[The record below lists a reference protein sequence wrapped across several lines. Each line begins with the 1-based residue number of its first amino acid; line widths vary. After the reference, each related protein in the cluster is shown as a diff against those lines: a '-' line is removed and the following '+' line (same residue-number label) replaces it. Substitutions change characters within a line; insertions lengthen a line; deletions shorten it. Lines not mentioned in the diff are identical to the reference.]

1 MEYNGKKALV
11 CGMARSGIAAAKLLN
26 RLGARVTLQD
36 MKKREEISADVLAL
50 EGEGIV
56 LYTGANPDEIA
67 CAQDLIVLSPGIP
80 CDLPFI
86 AAAENAGIEVFS
98 EVELAYRLTPCPIT
112 AITGTNGKTTTT
124 FLIKQILE
132 NVGKKVGLIGT
143 VQNMVG
149 SEVYPAHYTT
159 PDPHELQSLFRK
171 MVDANCEYCVMEVS
185 SQALAQG
192 RVKGIHFLIGA
203 FTNLTQ
209 DHLDYHK
216 TWENYFNAKRI
227 LFENCDIA
235 VTNVDDKN
243 GLKIVENLP
252 CKVVTYAVDNINSD
266 YTAKNVSFSSN
277 GVKYELVGD
286 KIGRVV
292 CPIPGRFSVYNSLC
306 AATVALALGV
316 DFEDTLIAIGK
327 SNGVKGRI
335 EVVPTNTDYTVIID
349 YAHSPDG
356 LENIISSLKEI
367 AKGRV
372 VTLFGCGGDRDK
384 TKRPKMGKIAA
395 DLSDFCVVTSDNPR
409 SENPSEIIK
418 DILEGM
424 KDSKTPY
431 VVVENRKEA
440 ITWALHNAQKDDIIL
455 LAGKGHETYQIL
467 PTGTIHFDEREV
479 VAEVLNS

>member
-1 MEYNGKKALV
+1 MKLSEILKGLKVKNEYADREVVDVTADSRIVEEGFLFV
-11 CGMARSGIAAAKLLN
+11 CIKGASFDGHSAAQEMIEKGAAAVVTE
-26 RLGARVTLQD
+26 RDLGIDSQ
-36 MKKREEISADVLAL
+36 I
-50 EGEGIV
+50 IV
-56 LYTGANPDEIA
+56 DDTRAAYSPICANFFGNP
-67 CAQDLIVLSPGIP
+67 
-80 CDLPFI
+80 
-86 AAAENAGIEVFS
+86 AENLKLIG
-98 EVELAYRLTPCPIT
+98 L
-112 AITGTNGKTTTT
+112 TGTNGKTTTT

-149 SEVYPAHYTT
+149 DEIYPAHYTT

-171 MVDANCEYCVMEVS
+171 MVDADCEYCVMEVS

-192 RVKGIHFLIGA
+192 RVEGIHFLIGA

-216 TWENYFNAKRI
+216 TWENYFNSKKL

-235 VTNVDDKN
+235 ITNVDDKN
-243 GLKIVENLP
+243 GLEIVKNLP
-252 CKVVTYAVDNINSD
+252 CKIITYAVDNIQSD
-266 YTAKNVSFSSN
+266 YTAKNVVFSSK

-286 KIGRVV
+286 KIGRVD

-306 AATVALALGV
+306 AASVALALGV
-316 DFEDTLIAIGK
+316 DFESTLIAISK
-327 SNGVKGRI
+327 SQGVKGRI
-335 EVVPTNTDYTVIID
+335 EVVPTDTDYTVIID

-367 AKGRV
+367 AEGRV
-372 VTLFGCGGDRDK
+372 VTLFGCGGDRDR

-395 DLSDFCVVTSDNPR
+395 ELSDFCVVTSDNPR
-409 SENPSEIIK
+409 SENPSKIID

-424 KDSKTPY
+424 KDTKTPY
-431 VVVENRKEA
+431 TVVENRREA
-440 ITWALHNAQKDDIIL
+440 IAWAMNHAKTNDIIL

-479 VAEVLNS
+479 IAQVLEDTKA

>member
-1 MEYNGKKALV
+1 MKLSEILKGINIKNEYEDKEVVDVTSDSRLV
-11 CGMARSGIAAAKLLN
+11 EKGFLFVCIK
-26 RLGARVTLQD
+26 GASFDGHSVAQQMLDKGAVAVVTQH
-36 MKKREEISADVLAL
+36 
-50 EGEGIV
+50 
-56 LYTGANPDEIA
+56 
-67 CAQDLIVLSPGIP
+67 DL
-80 CDLPFI
+80 
-86 AAAENAGIEVFS
+86 GIENQIIVDDTRAVYS
-98 EVELAYRLTPCPIT
+98 PIC
-112 AITGTNGKTTTT
+112 ANFFRRPADSLKLIGLTGTNGKTTTT

-132 NVGKKVGLIGT
+132 NAGKKVGLIGT
-143 VQNMVG
+143 VQNMVRD
-149 SEVYPAHYTT
+149 EIYPAHYTT

-171 MVDANCEYCVMEVS
+171 MVDADCEYCVMEVS

-192 RVKGIHFLIGA
+192 RVEGIHFLVGA

-216 TWENYFNAKRI
+216 TWENYFNSKRI

-243 GLKIVENLP
+243 GLKIVEGLP
-252 CKVVTYAVDNINSD
+252 CKVITYAADNIQSD
-266 YTAKNVSFSSN
+266 YTARNVAFASN

-286 KIGRVV
+286 RIGRVN

-306 AATVALALGV
+306 AATVALAIGI
-316 DFEDTLIAIGK
+316 DFDDVLVAISK
-327 SNGVKGRI
+327 SQGVKGRI
-335 EVVPTNTDYTVIID
+335 EVVPTGTDYTVIID

-356 LENIISSLKEI
+356 LENIITSLKEI
-367 AKGRV
+367 AQGRV
-372 VTLFGCGGDRDK
+372 VTVFGCGGDRDK

-395 DLSDFCVVTSDNPR
+395 ELSDFCVVTSDNPR
-409 SENPSEIIK
+409 SENPSMIIN

-431 VVVENRKEA
+431 KVVENRKEA
-440 ITWALHNAQKDDIIL
+440 IAWAMNNAQPNDIIL

-479 VAEVLNS
+479 IAEVLSAKA

>member
-1 MEYNGKKALV
+1 MKLSNILKGIKVLNEYKDVEVVDVTSDSRQVKEGFLFICIKGATFDGHSV
-11 CGMARSGIAAAKLLN
+11 AKEMLEK
-26 RLGARVTLQD
+26 GAVGVVTE
-36 MKKREEISADVLAL
+36 R
-50 EGEGIV
+50 
-56 LYTGANPDEIA
+56 
-67 CAQDLIVLSPGIP
+67 DL
-80 CDLPFI
+80 
-86 AAAENAGIEVFS
+86 GIEGQII
-98 EVELAYRLTPCPIT
+98 VENTRNAYSPIC
-112 AITGTNGKTTTT
+112 ANYFGNPADSLKLIGLTGTNGKTTTT
-124 FLIKQILE
+124 FLVKQILE

-149 SEVYPAHYTT
+149 DEVYPAHYTT

-171 MVDANCEYCVMEVS
+171 MVDAGCEYCVMEVS

-192 RVKGIHFLIGA
+192 RVEGLHFMIGA

-216 TWENYFNAKRI
+216 TWENYFNSKRI

-243 GLKIVENLP
+243 GLEIVKDLP

-266 YTAKNVSFSSN
+266 YTARNVVFSSN
-277 GVKYELVGD
+277 GVRYELVCD
-286 KIGRVV
+286 TIGRVN

-306 AATVALALGV
+306 AATIALALGV
-316 DFEDTLIAIGK
+316 KFEEVLSAIAR

-335 EVVPTNTDYTVIID
+335 EVVPTGTDYTVIID

-356 LENIISSLKEI
+356 LENIITSLKEI

-372 VTLFGCGGDRDK
+372 VTVFGCGGDRDR

-409 SENPSEIIK
+409 SENPTKIIE

-424 KDSKTPY
+424 KNTKTPY
-431 VVVENRKEA
+431 QVVENRKEA
-440 ITWALHNAQKDDIIL
+440 IAWAMNNAKPNDIIL

-467 PTGTIHFDEREV
+467 PTGTIHFDEREA
-479 VAEVLNS
+479 VAEVLAEKQ

>member
-1 MEYNGKKALV
+1 MKLSQILKGINVKNEYEDKEIAEVTSDSRQVQEGYLFV
-11 CGMARSGIAAAKLLN
+11 CIKGASFDGHTVAGEMLEKGAAAVVSERDLGLPNQIIVDDTRDAYSPICANFFSNPADSLKLIGL
-26 RLGARVTLQD
+26 
-36 MKKREEISADVLAL
+36 
-50 EGEGIV
+50 
-56 LYTGANPDEIA
+56 
-67 CAQDLIVLSPGIP
+67 
-80 CDLPFI
+80 
-86 AAAENAGIEVFS
+86 
-98 EVELAYRLTPCPIT
+98 
-112 AITGTNGKTTTT
+112 TGTNGKTTTT

-149 SEVYPAHYTT
+149 DEIYPAHYTT
-159 PDPHELQSLFRK
+159 PDPHELQGLFRK
-171 MVDANCEYCVMEVS
+171 MVDASCEYCVMEVS

-192 RVKGIHFLIGA
+192 RVKGIHFLVGA

-216 TWENYFNAKRI
+216 TWENYFNAKRM

-235 VTNVDDKN
+235 VTNIDDKN
-243 GLKIVENLP
+243 GLKIVEGLP
-252 CKVVTYAVDNINSD
+252 CKVKTYSVDNNNSD
-266 YTAKNVSFSSN
+266 YTAKNVSFSSH
-277 GVKYELVGD
+277 GVKYELVSD
-286 KIGRVV
+286 KIGRVN

-306 AATVALALGV
+306 AASCALALGI
-316 DFEDTLIAIGK
+316 DFDEVLCAIGNSK
-327 SNGVKGRI
+327 GVKGRI

-356 LENIISSLKEI
+356 LENIITSLREI

-372 VTLFGCGGDRDK
+372 VTVFGCGGDRDR

-409 SENPSEIIK
+409 SETPSKIID

-431 VVVENRKEA
+431 TVIEGRKDA
-440 ITWALHNAQKDDIIL
+440 IEWAMKNAQKDDIIL

-479 VAEVLNS
+479 IADILNNMDK

>member
-1 MEYNGKKALV
+1 M
-11 CGMARSGIAAAKLLN
+11 KLSDIL
-26 RLGARVTLQD
+26 
-36 MKKREEISADVLAL
+36 K
-50 EGEGIV
+50 
-56 LYTGANPDEIA
+56 
-67 CAQDLIVLSPGIP
+67 
-80 CDLPFI
+80 
-86 AAAENAGIEVFS
+86 GIEVKNKYEDK
-98 EVELAYRLTPCPIT
+98 EVADVTQDSRLVEKDYLFICIKGATFDGHCVAKEMLEKGAAAVVVEKDLGLPNQIIVENTRNVYSIICANFFGSPADHLKLIGL
-112 AITGTNGKTTTT
+112 TGTNGKTTTT

-149 SEVYPAHYTT
+149 DEIYPAHYTT
-159 PDPHELQSLFRK
+159 PDPHELQLLFRR
-171 MVDANCEYCVMEVS
+171 MVDAGCEYCVMEVS

-192 RVKGIHFLIGA
+192 RVTGLHFLVGA

-216 TWENYFNAKRI
+216 TWDNYFLSKRM

-235 VTNVDDKN
+235 VTNLDDEN
-243 GLKIVENLP
+243 GLKIVENLE
-252 CKVVTYAVDNINSD
+252 CKVKTYSVDNNVAD
-266 YTAKNVSFSSN
+266 YTAKNVHFASN
-277 GVKYELVGD
+277 GVRYELVCD
-286 KIGRVV
+286 KIGRVN

-306 AATVALALGV
+306 AAAIALSIGFG
-316 DFEDTLIAIGK
+316 FEDTVVAIGK

-372 VTLFGCGGDRDK
+372 VTVFGCGGDRDA
-384 TKRPKMGKIAA
+384 TKRPKMGAIAA
-395 DLSDFCVVTSDNPR
+395 KLSDFCVVTSDNPR
-409 SENPSEIIK
+409 SENPSKIIE
-418 DILEGM
+418 DILVGMEGT
-424 KDSKTPY
+424 KTPY
-431 VVVENRKEA
+431 QVVENRKEA
-440 ITWALHNAQKDDIIL
+440 IAWAMHHAKADDIIL

-479 VAEVLNS
+479 IADVLEEMKA

>member
-1 MEYNGKKALV
+1 MRLSDLLKGINVKNKYEDKEVVDVTSDSRLV
-11 CGMARSGIAAAKLLN
+11 QKGFLFICIKGASFDGHSVAGEMLEKGAAAVVTQFDLGLDNQIIVDDTRAVYSPICANYFGNPAEKL
-26 RLGARVTLQD
+26 
-36 MKKREEISADVLAL
+36 K
-50 EGEGIV
+50 
-56 LYTGANPDEIA
+56 
-67 CAQDLIVLSPGIP
+67 LIGL
-80 CDLPFI
+80 
-86 AAAENAGIEVFS
+86 
-98 EVELAYRLTPCPIT
+98 
-112 AITGTNGKTTTT
+112 TGTNGKTTTT

-132 NVGKKVGLIGT
+132 NIGKKVGLIGT

-149 SEVYPAHYTT
+149 DEIYPAHYTT
-159 PDPHELQSLFRK
+159 PDPHELQSLFKK
-171 MVDANCEYCVMEVS
+171 MVDADCEYCVMEVS

-192 RVKGIHFLIGA
+192 RVSSIHFLIGA

-216 TWENYFNAKRI
+216 TWDNYFNSKRM

-235 VTNVDDKN
+235 VTNVDDEN

-252 CKVVTYAVDNINSD
+252 CKVITYAVDNIKSD
-266 YTAKNVSFSSN
+266 YTAKNVTFSPN
-277 GVKYELVGD
+277 GVRYELVGE
-286 KIGRVV
+286 KIGRVD

-306 AATVALALGV
+306 AASVALALGIEFDEV
-316 DFEDTLIAIGK
+316 LISISK
-327 SNGVKGRI
+327 SKGVKGRI

-367 AKGRV
+367 AHGRV
-372 VTLFGCGGDRDK
+372 VTVFGCGGDRDK

-395 DLSDFCVVTSDNPR
+395 QLSDFCVVTSDNPR
-409 SENPSEIIK
+409 SENPSLIID

-424 KDSKTPY
+424 KDTKTPY
-431 VVVENRKEA
+431 EIVENRKEA
-440 ITWALHNAQKDDIIL
+440 IAWAMKNAQKDDIIL

-479 VAEVLNS
+479 VAEVLKEINND